1 MWRERINDAKKANN
15 ITTKMIVEKAKLP
28 EETIARILNGK
39 TSDPRLE
46 TVLRIGTAVGLNAW
60 EIFSETG
67 LFVGDK
73 GLAELQAEVERL
85 DSENLMLTAEL
96 AAMHDKIASLEAE
109 ADLLRLKLEH
119 KEEIIA
125 LHNYYKTVI
134 GNMRQ
139 Q

>member
-1 MWRERINDAKKANN
+1 
-15 ITTKMIVEKAKLP
+15 MIVERAKLP

-39 TSDPRLE
+39 TRDPRLE

-73 GLAELQAEVERL
+73 GLAELHAETERL
-85 DSENLMLTAEL
+85 ESENLMLAAEIS
-96 AAMHDKIASLEAE
+96 AMRDKIAALEAE

>member
-1 MWRERINDAKKANN
+1 
-15 ITTKMIVEKAKLP
+15 MIVEKAKLP

-39 TSDPRLE
+39 TRDPRLE

-134 GNMRQ
+134 STMRQ